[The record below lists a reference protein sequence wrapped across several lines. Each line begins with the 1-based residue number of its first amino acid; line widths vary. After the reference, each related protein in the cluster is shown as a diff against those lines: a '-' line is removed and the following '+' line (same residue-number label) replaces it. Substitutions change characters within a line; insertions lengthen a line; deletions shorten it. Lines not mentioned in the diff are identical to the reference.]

1 MKHPN
6 ELLKE
11 LGPDGF
17 EKVYKKLLSITA
29 ENTLQADNDFCKF
42 INESEVV
49 DRSAWENAQM
59 SNEPKHIFELALA
72 GVTPT
77 EYAYICGLQI
87 GALLAWEMNKAV
99 ETKTEPATYASN

>member
-11 LGPDGF
+11 LGPEGF
-17 EKVYKKLLSITA
+17 EKVYKKMLSVTT

-42 INESEVV
+42 INQSEVV
-49 DRSAWENAQM
+49 DRTARLNAQM
-59 SNEPKHIFELALA
+59 SNEPKHIFALALA

-87 GALLAWEMNKAV
+87 GALLAWEMNMAV
-99 ETKTEPATYASN
+99 EEREVNV